1 MGFLSKRIGIR
12 VESVSSKYVT
22 LLQPGQNIL
31 WRDSFK
37 VFWSR
42 NGAWKICC
50 CRFAL
55 PSKPQFFVSRV
66 VVLQN
71 TSRNFNK
78 TRAARSFVLLG
89 LIVSLYFSV
98 PVALAVLVCF
108 KSLMTT
114 ATATRTSQICI
125 FITKNNKFYMLYR
138 PARRFSL
145 CEVKLPNLKSCAW
158 RQHMTLSFYF
168 SLGIT
173 NPFMSF

>member
-1 MGFLSKRIGIR
+1 MGFLSKSIGIR
-12 VESVSSKYVT
+12 VESVSSKYVS

-31 WRDSFK
+31 WRDSFEL
-37 VFWSR
+37 FWSR

-78 TRAARSFVLLG
+78 TRPARSFVLFG

-98 PVALAVLVCF
+98 PVALAVLFCF

-114 ATATRTSQICI
+114 TTATRTSQICI
-125 FITKNNKFYMLYR
+125 FITKNNKFYMLCR
-138 PARRFSL
+138 PADPPPLNAPSP
-145 CEVKLPNLKSCAW
+145 C
-158 RQHMTLSFYF
+158 M
-168 SLGIT
+168 
-173 NPFMSF
+173 